1 MLHNLVEGYE
11 CSMLINGTWP
21 PFWLSQPRRT
31 KMLHCASTNV
41 APDRRTHIGSLS
53 ACAPGAQCNTLRS
66 EVDYDGDYEDYA
78 TSNSS
83 VFASKFGEEDDDS
96 VDELEDGECD
106 DEDEVTLES
115 DTMRLYK
122 SAVSEKTITSTLNKD
137 HREIV
142 SETKSNNSI
151 ESTMSVND
159 ESVTENDVPVQSK
172 AFCSDSFAF
181 SPCAFYRS
189 PLLCNKSIA
198 ITPNNAHVT
207 ESPKNL
213 DMSPQFRAAYM
224 DLLRGNAGTPFR
236 NWSGD
241 FTPSNIVPVVPRM
254 STPAPASSSSDFSPS
269 SDVVKS
275 PDIVPS
281 SGAPSSSQKCP
292 NVSLPC
298 HDHRA
303 SGEIVKHV
311 STRDKR
317 LSLKRVVQRVL
328 FG

>member
-1 MLHNLVEGYE
+1 
-11 CSMLINGTWP
+11 
-21 PFWLSQPRRT
+21 
-31 KMLHCASTNV
+31 MLHCASTNV
-41 APDRRTHIGSLS
+41 APDRRTHTGSLS
-53 ACAPGAQCNTLRS
+53 ACAPGAQCHTLRS
-66 EVDYDGDYEDYA
+66 EVDYDGDNEDYA
-78 TSNSS
+78 TSNSG
-83 VFASKFGEEDDDS
+83 VFASKFDEEDDDS
-96 VDELEDGECD
+96 VDELEEGECD
-106 DEDEVTLES
+106 DEGES

-159 ESVTENDVPVQSK
+159 GSVTENDVLVQSK
-172 AFCSDSFAF
+172 AFCPDSFAF
-181 SPCAFYRS
+181 SPCAFHRS

-241 FTPSNIVPVVPRM
+241 FTPSNIVRVVPRM

-275 PDIVPS
+275 PDIVLS
-281 SGAPSSSQKCP
+281 SGAPSSSQNSSGAPSSSQNCP
-292 NVSLPC
+292 KVSLPC
-298 HDHRA
+298 HDHLA
-303 SGEIVKHV
+303 SGGIVKQV

-317 LSLKRVVQRVL
+317 LSSKRAVQRVL